1 MTVEMLAMLVASVIQ
16 GQVVAVYNTEKQ
28 AVCSDQEH
36 QEQAAAE
43 GGGTPSP
50 QAESLPLT
58 VKHWS
63 R

>member
-1 MTVEMLAMLVASVIQ
+1 MLLASVIQ

-36 QEQAAAE
+36 QEQAAGE
-43 GGGTPSP
+43 SGGTPSP